1 MSVAVL
7 TSGTLAPARKAGTA
21 GDDDAR
27 GGEIHEFRQ
36 LTMTRADTAT
46 GGQPESSCR
55 SAPSSAGYSKRN
67 PARSSRAGFTRWLAS
82 IVRPAISP
90 NSACNAI
97 AGTGITAGLRST
109 RPSVAVNSAFV
120 TGCGATVFTA
130 PLI

>member
-1 MSVAVL
+1 MDGAVL
-7 TSGTLAPARKAGTA
+7 TGETLAPARKAGTA

-36 LTMTRADTAT
+36 LTMTRADAAT
-46 GGQPESSCR
+46 GGQAESSCR
-55 SAPSSAGYSKRN
+55 SAPSSAGYSNRN

-97 AGTGITAGLRST
+97 AGTGIKVGLRST
-109 RPSVAVNSAFV
+109 RQRVGVNSMLFN
-120 TGCGATVFTA
+120 
-130 PLI
+130 